1 MIREVK
7 VKKGFTIIELMLA
20 MSAVAGLMIAV
31 AGLIIQ
37 MTNTIT
43 RGTTYRDLNAASRTI
58 NVDLTK
64 TLNSTS
70 MLEGWDG
77 SVGNE
82 YYREFNGSGA
92 FCTGVVSYLWNTN
105 LSNAQIR
112 YSGQNQPTLRFVKT
126 HDTSK
131 AYCEANASANG
142 GIWERVPK
150 DSTTTEILTEGEI
163 NLQIHQIRFSSNNNL
178 KNDISHQ
185 MMINIDYVLGTPEN
199 GDIRLNKGSRN
210 CEGDVKSNYCAVNKF
225 ELTVRTTGQ

>member
-7 VKKGFTIIELMLA
+7 VKKGFTIMELMLA
-20 MSAVAGLMIAV
+20 MGVVAFLMIAV

-82 YYREFNGSGA
+82 YYREFNGSA
-92 FCTGVVSYLWNTN
+92 NT
-105 LSNAQIR
+105 
-112 YSGQNQPTLRFVKT
+112 
-126 HDTSK
+126 
-131 AYCEANASANG
+131 
-142 GIWERVPK
+142 
-150 DSTTTEILTEGEI
+150 
-163 NLQIHQIRFSSNNNL
+163 
-178 KNDISHQ
+178 
-185 MMINIDYVLGTPEN
+185 
-199 GDIRLNKGSRN
+199 
-210 CEGDVKSNYCAVNKF
+210 
-225 ELTVRTTGQ
+225 